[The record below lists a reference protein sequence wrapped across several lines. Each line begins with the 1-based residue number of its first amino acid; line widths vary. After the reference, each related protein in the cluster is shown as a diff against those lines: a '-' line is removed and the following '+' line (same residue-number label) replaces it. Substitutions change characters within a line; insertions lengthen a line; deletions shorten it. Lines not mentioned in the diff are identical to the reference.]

1 MYKLMIVEDEMF
13 VRVGLENIV
22 NWADYQ
28 LELVPSASNGKE
40 ALQHYEQYHPN
51 LIITDI
57 KMPEM
62 DGLQLISQIRKED
75 KTVKFIV
82 LTCLEDYQTAKQALN
97 LSVSHYCN
105 KSDLDIE
112 ELKRYVDELM
122 QEIARENV
130 EAKQTH
136 SADSAEKDKRQWED
150 FLFCKKDCDLTE
162 LLRQYE
168 KNNHSYYLVLG
179 QMKGFGDEQNYGIVQ
194 SVLRE
199 ILEKQQAGSCLAA
212 TKEYVVLLYSLENR
226 SLEQQTEQISVYLR
240 HLMLAMQNYFN
251 IAVKFASSP
260 PFTDLREFTQQW
272 ENLSIGSKQE
282 AVLTLNE
289 KQVSSEKIFAVT
301 QYVRE
306 HLAENI
312 TLASA
317 AEFVHF
323 SPGYLSTL
331 FKQELNVSF
340 SSFVLNLRIKKAK
353 ILLLQSDDT
362 LYSIAEQT
370 GFHDAS
376 YLVKVFKRVTGL
388 TPNEFRQQYS
398 TKGEIR
404 I

>member
-1 MYKLMIVEDEMF
+1 MIVEDEMF
-13 VRVGLENIV
+13 VRIGLENIV
-22 NWADYQ
+22 NWEDYQ

-40 ALQHYEQYHPN
+40 AFEHYEKYHPN

-62 DGLQLISQIRKED
+62 DGLELISRIRMQD
-75 KTVKFIV
+75 KNVKFIV

-112 ELKRYVDELM
+112 ELKRYVGEIMEGIAGEHTEEKQSHAAESDETF
-122 QEIARENV
+122 Q
-130 EAKQTH
+130 K
-136 SADSAEKDKRQWED
+136 QWEA
-150 FLFCKKDCDLTE
+150 FLFHGNDRSLSE
-162 LLRQYE
+162 LLQHYAKE
-168 KNNHSYYLVLG
+168 NHSYYLVLG
-179 QMKGFGDEQNYGIVQ
+179 RMEGFGDEQNYGIVQ
-194 SVLRE
+194 SVLHE
-199 ILEKQQAGSCLAA
+199 ILEKQQAGSCLAV
-212 TKEYVVLLYSLENR
+212 TKERMVLLYSLEN
-226 SLEQQTEQISVYLR
+226 SPLEQQTEQISVYLR
-240 HLMLAMQNYFN
+240 HLILAMQNYFN
-251 IAVKFASSP
+251 ISVKFASSP
-260 PFTDLREFTQQW
+260 PFTDLNEFAEQW
-272 ENLSIGSKQE
+272 ENLSLSSQQDG
-282 AVLTLNE
+282 VLTLSEN
-289 KQVSSEKIFAVT
+289 QISSEKIFAVT

-331 FKQELNVSF
+331 FKQELQVSF

-353 ILLLQSDDT
+353 ILLLQGDDT

-398 TKGEIR
+398 AKGEIR